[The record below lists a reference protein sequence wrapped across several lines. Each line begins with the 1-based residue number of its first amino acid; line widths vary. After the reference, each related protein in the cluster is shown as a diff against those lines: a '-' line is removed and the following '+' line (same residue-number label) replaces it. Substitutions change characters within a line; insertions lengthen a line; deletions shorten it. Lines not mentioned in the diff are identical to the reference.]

1 MANVLIF
8 AVNARDA
15 LVKCNQLG
23 IAFEEVTW
31 VMNYQLLGG
40 GDYSHYAVHYTEPF
54 KAVPAYAEAYSILGD
69 GAQA

>member
-23 IAFEEVTW
+23 VPFEEVTW

-40 GDYSHYAVHYTEPF
+40 GDYSHHQVFYTEAF
-54 KAVPAYAEAYSILGD
+54 KNVPAYAEAYEILGD
-69 GAQA
+69 GPQP